1 MDKGTSKG
9 DVFRILMIGD
19 VVGRAGR
26 RVLTRRLGEIREA
39 RGVDFVV
46 VNAENAYNGS
56 GLSVENYNEIVGA
69 GVDVITLGDHAF
81 RQKSIFPILNAPQS
95 RVIRPANYPASAP
108 GRGWTI
114 VDCLGTATRPP
125 IRVAVM
131 SMLGR
136 VFINQP
142 IDNPM
147 TAIDRLLPNVADVK
161 VCLLD
166 FHTEATSEIQ
176 AMGRYLDG
184 RVSAVLG
191 THTHVATA
199 DEKILPT
206 GTAFQCDVGMTGAFE
221 SVIGRKIEPV
231 LESFRC
237 NRFSSLEVATN
248 ELGIDGT
255 IVDVDPLTGRA
266 VAIERLSYRDEE

>member
-1 MDKGTSKG
+1 
-9 DVFRILMIGD
+9 MIGD

-26 RVLTRRLGEIREA
+26 RVLVRRLAEIRQNHE
-39 RGVDFVV
+39 VDFVV
-46 VNAENAYNGS
+46 ANAENAFNGS
-56 GLSVENYNEIVGA
+56 GLSVENYNELVGA

-81 RQKSIFPILNAPQS
+81 RQKSVYSLLGAPNP
-95 RVIRPANYPASAP
+95 RVIRPANYPSNAP

-114 VDCLGTATRPP
+114 FECPGTSGRPP
-125 IRVAVM
+125 VAVAVM
-131 SMLGR
+131 ALLGR

-147 TAIDRLLPNVADVK
+147 TSIDRVIQNVAGVK
-161 VCLLD
+161 ISLLD

-199 DEKILPT
+199 DEKILPS

-231 LESFRC
+231 LETFRSG
-237 NRFSSLEVATN
+237 RSAPLEVAVN
-248 ELGIDGT
+248 EPGINGT
-255 IVDVDPLTGRA
+255 FVDVDPLTGKA
-266 VAIERLSYRDEE
+266 VAIERLDYRDVE